1 LIRQLLIN
9 ASITSGLPT
18 PINCTVTGALL
29 TTMNSDHIM
38 ISITTEHG
46 LKLCD
51 QRGTY
56 LYDQRQ
62 GEEPTPIC
70 WPDADS
76 PVRWSLQQMIEK
88 WAEYSVFG
96 TYELHLW

>member
-1 LIRQLLIN
+1 
-9 ASITSGLPT
+9 
-18 PINCTVTGALL
+18 VTGASP
-29 TTMNSDHIM
+29 TTTNSDLTM
-38 ISITTEHG
+38 IFITTEHG

-70 WPDADS
+70 SPGADS
-76 PVRWSLQQMIEK
+76 PIRWSLQQMIEK
-88 WAEYSVFG
+88 WADYSAYG
-96 TYELHLW
+96 KYELHLW